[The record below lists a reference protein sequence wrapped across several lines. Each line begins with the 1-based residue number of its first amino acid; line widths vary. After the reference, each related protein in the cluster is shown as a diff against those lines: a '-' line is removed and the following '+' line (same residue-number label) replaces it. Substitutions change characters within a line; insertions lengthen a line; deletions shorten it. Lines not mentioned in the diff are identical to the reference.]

1 MYNKLKEVRKML
13 LIISRNK
20 RNASALSDTFYYMSL
35 LSFPATPKEA
45 LSEISPIY
53 KAALILE
60 PKTFPDIR
68 DFIAKLRSYDKTI
81 PIFAVSK
88 ESAEEL
94 SDVFQII
101 FGENDSTP
109 KIASRIINYCEEND
123 YYKPGEYKLAGFDAS
138 SDKIGV
144 SYFYY
149 KPKLTKTETMIL
161 RYLIATYPV
170 PQNSDSILRH
180 SFRISRIPEAA
191 SVRTHISSINKKIHK
206 ISGRKIIALSP
217 GRGYFIMTPEILAEK
232 KIM

>member
-60 PKTFPDIR
+60 PNTFPDIR
-68 DFIAKLRSYDKTI
+68 DFIAKIHGYDKTI
-81 PIFAVSK
+81 PIFAISK
-88 ESAEEL
+88 DNADHL
-94 SDVFQII
+94 SDLFCMI
-101 FGENDSTP
+101 FVENDSSP
-109 KIASRIINYCEEND
+109 KIFSQIINYCDMNGYD
-123 YYKPGEYKLAGFDAS
+123 KPGTYKLAGFDAS
-138 SDKIGV
+138 SDKVGV

-170 PQNSDSILRH
+170 PQNADAILKH

-206 ISGRKIIALSP
+206 ISGRRIIELSS